1 MEAPA
6 LFRNL
11 KQYATLDGRSAR
23 MTNGWP
29 TRPFAPPVLDEDES
43 PLIDEARSPV
53 DLDRIRRAVREILL
67 AVGDDPDR
75 EGLRETP
82 DRVARM
88 YAEVFQGLHQDPKAP
103 LQKLFTQ
110 KYDEMVMV
118 RDIRFASFCEHH
130 LLPFTGVAHVAYIPN
145 GRVVGL
151 SKIPR
156 LIDVLSRRPQIQEK
170 LTEEAA
176 DLLMQELDARG
187 VAVVIDA
194 SHSCMTIRGV
204 HKPGSSMVTSAL
216 RGICKDQPA
225 TRAEVLALIH
235 GSRS

>member
-1 MEAPA
+1 MDMTHAMINGSPA
-6 LFRNL
+6 RTTAGPL
-11 KQYATLDGRSAR
+11 LD
-23 MTNGWP
+23 
-29 TRPFAPPVLDEDES
+29 DE
-43 PLIDEARSPV
+43 PLAGEARSPV
-53 DLDRIRRAVREILL
+53 DLDRIRRAVREILI
-67 AVGDDPDR
+67 AVGEDPDR
-75 EGLRETP
+75 EGLLETP

-88 YAEVFQGLHQDPKAP
+88 YAEVFQGLRLDPRALLGKV
-103 LQKLFTQ
+103 FTQ

-145 GRVVGL
+145 GKVVGL

-156 LIDVLSRRPQIQEK
+156 VIDVLARRPQIQEK
-170 LTEEAA
+170 LTEEVA
-176 DLLMQELDARG
+176 DLLMEELDARG

-204 HKPGSSMVTSAL
+204 QKPGSTMVTSAL

-225 TRAEVLALIH
+225 TRAEVLSLIH
-235 GSRS
+235 GAKS